1 MTSHENKA
9 VSRRSETYH
18 ERKCQ
23 IWGPH
28 SASLLQYI
36 VIAKYRYCKS
46 CCCRIWFSNLGVRI
60 TSETE
65 LNVTPNRPWR
75 QYKPKRFSGNYFVT
89 LLRTTGAC
97 ISTNL
102 PSVWSESCFH
112 WRDLGNGKWL
122 PVLLCNHFGGACM
135 KPWSSR

>member
-9 VSRRSETYH
+9 VFRRSETYH

-36 VIAKYRYCKS
+36 VIAKAAVAEYG
-46 CCCRIWFSNLGVRI
+46 FFNLDARI

-65 LNVTPNRPWR
+65 LNVTPNQPVATVQTKKIFW
-75 QYKPKRFSGNYFVT
+75 QLFCNLIKDDWGLYFNQLTKR
-89 LLRTTGAC
+89 L
-97 ISTNL
+97 
-102 PSVWSESCFH
+102 E
-112 WRDLGNGKWL
+112 
-122 PVLLCNHFGGACM
+122 
-135 KPWSSR
+135 